1 MQYKVLNRR
10 NMSTLEEERDSL
22 RRELIGVQEMLAFVL
37 QEVAEPVRVSKETL
51 KQGLPNGLQ
60 IAIDDTED
68 AFVFS
73 LVEIDNG

>member
-1 MQYKVLNRR
+1 
-10 NMSTLEEERDSL
+10 MSDVEKLEAERDAL

-51 KQGLPNGLQ
+51 KQGLSNNLQ
-60 IAIDDTED
+60 IAVDDTDD

-73 LVEIDNG
+73 LTEVSND